1 MYKMSWQ
8 FEKGAMTYYLFCQ
21 SYTYQLLYVIRY
33 QLRCWYERFMLW
45 KWRWKSLLSSSWLWR
60 IFETTQSSKIYL
72 VVKMWQLNSYYHLNY
87 PFFFQIKKN
96 NCDWT
101 SIARWIKVDLCG
113 AEIFTWTRTMS
124 TLVAIYQRL
133 DFSLKK
139 KIDHQNV
146 TTKFLVIILTLKI
159 FFVFFRFW
167 FSYDWNL
174 VVI

>member
-1 MYKMSWQ
+1 MTIWKRCNDLLFILAKLYLSIVICDKVSTKVLIWKVHALKMEM
-8 FEKGAMTYYLFCQ
+8 EKFVVKFLIMKD
-21 SYTYQLLYVIRY
+21 I
-33 QLRCWYERFMLW
+33 WNNPII
-45 KWRWKSLLSSSWLWR
+45 KNK
-60 IFETTQSSKIYL
+60 L

-101 SIARWIKVDLCG
+101 SIARWIKVDLGG

-159 FFVFFRFW
+159 FFVFFSFW